1 MSADVRSVRRVVD
14 EVAAGQPVVVVVG
27 DVILDRWT
35 VGAAERVSREA
46 PAPVVRVTETIAVPG
61 GAANTAVNAR
71 ALGARVRMVALI
83 GDDETGRVLRDRL
96 DAAGVDTRWLVA
108 VPGATTTCKDRIVGG
123 DRVVVRVDDLA
134 AAPSA
139 DDTALLAEATAAAVA
154 GTVPADARAAAPGDT
169 AERADTVVVCDYD
182 LGVDATAIVPVL
194 ERDRPTTVVV
204 DAHDLGRWSALHPD
218 LVTPNAGETAGLLG
232 RDLGQGADRA
242 ATVVAAREEVLAVT
256 GARNAVVTLDRN
268 GTVLLESSSSAV
280 DVHRTR
286 ATPASEQQASGAGD
300 TFCAAASVAL
310 AVGTPVR
317 EAVSFAQAAADVVVR
332 EAGTSV
338 CTADALV
345 ASVSAPAETVV
356 DHDELADAVDEA
368 RRAGRRIVFT
378 NGCFDVV
385 HRGHT
390 TYLRQASE
398 LGDLLVVALN
408 DDDSVRRLKGP
419 ERPINTAEDRAGV
432 LAALACVDLVTVFA
446 TDTPIPLIERIRPD
460 VYVKGGD
467 YSPEMLSET
476 EVVRAHGGEVVMVDY
491 VAEHS
496 TSAVVRR
503 IRETAAGTGTTGRAP
518 ADTGSAGTAPA
529 GPAVVPGDA

>member
-1 MSADVRSVRRVVD
+1 MTADVRLVRD
-14 EVAAGQPVVVVVG
+14 LVATIDDREPLVVVIG
-27 DVILDRWT
+27 DCILDRWT
-35 VGAAERVSREA
+35 VGEAERVSREA

-71 ALGARVRMVALI
+71 ALGARVRMVGLI
-83 GDDETGRVLRDRL
+83 GDDEAGDVLRQRL
-96 DAAGVDTRWLVA
+96 EAAGVDTSFLVEI
-108 VPGATTTCKDRIVGG
+108 PGARTTTKSRVVGG
-123 DRVVVRVDDLA
+123 DRVVVRVDELA
-134 AAPSA
+134 ATP
-139 DDTALLAEATAAAVA
+139 TAEHGERLARSVARAVRC
-154 GTVPADARAAAPGDT
+154 ADAA
-169 AERADTVVVCDYD
+169 VVCDYG
-182 LGVDATAIVPVL
+182 LGVRAEDVVPML
-194 ERDRPTTVVV
+194 DRDRPGAVVV
-204 DAHDLGRWSALHPD
+204 DAHDLTRWAALHPD
-218 LVTPNAGETAGLLG
+218 LVTPNAGETAALLG
-232 RDLGQGADRA
+232 TELGTGADRVG
-242 ATVVAAREEVLAVT
+242 TVVAARADVLARS
-256 GARNAVVTLDRN
+256 GARAAVVTLDRD
-268 GTVLLESSSSAV
+268 GTVLLEPGS
-280 DVHRTR
+280 DQGLRTR

-300 TFCAAASVAL
+300 TFCAAATVAL
-310 AVGTPVR
+310 AVQAPLR
-317 EAVSFAQAAADVVVR
+317 DAVAVAQAAADVVVR

-338 CTADALV
+338 CSAAALLD
-345 ASVSAPAETVV
+345 SVTAPAATVV
-356 DHDELADAVDEA
+356 DHDELATAVEA
-368 RRAGRRIVFT
+368 ARQAGRRVVFT

-503 IRETAAGTGTTGRAP
+503 IRETAAGNGAAPVAP
-518 ADTGSAGTAPA
+518 AADPAAAG
-529 GPAVVPGDA
+529 PGDA

>member
-14 EVAAGQPVVVVVG
+14 AVAAQEPVVVVVG

-96 DAAGVDTRWLVA
+96 EAAGVDTRWLVA

-134 AAPSA
+134 GPPSA
-139 DDTALLAEATAAAVA
+139 ADTALLAEATAAAVR
-154 GTVPADARAAAPGDT
+154 GTASGDAPGT
-169 AERADTVVVCDYD
+169 ATDARADTVVVCDYD

-194 ERDRPTTVVV
+194 GQDRPTTVVV
-204 DAHDLGRWSALHPD
+204 DAHDLSRWQTLRPD
-218 LVTPNAGETAGLLG
+218 LVTPNAGEAAALLG

-242 ATVVAAREEVLAVT
+242 TTVVAARDEVLAVT

-268 GTVLLESSSSAV
+268 GTVLLEAAGADSTLS

-356 DHDELADAVDEA
+356 DHDELAAAVEEA

-503 IRETAAGTGTTGRAP
+503 IRETAAGTG
-518 ADTGSAGTAPA
+518 AGTGAPT
-529 GPAVVPGDA
+529 GDPTAVSGDA

>member
-1 MSADVRSVRRVVD
+1 MTADVRMVRRVVD
-14 EVAAGQPVVVVVG
+14 TVAAREPVVVVVG

-71 ALGARVRMVALI
+71 SLGAHVRMVALI
-83 GDDETGRVLRDRL
+83 GDDETGRVLRARL
-96 DAAGVDTRWLVA
+96 EAAGVDTRWLVA
-108 VPGATTTCKDRIVGG
+108 IPGATTTRKDRIVGG

-134 AAPSA
+134 GPPSA
-139 DDTALLAEATAAAVA
+139 ADTALLARATADAVQGRLPGPRDA
-154 GTVPADARAAAPGDT
+154 DGRADAA
-169 AERADTVVVCDYD
+169 VVCDYD
-182 LGVDATAIVPVL
+182 LGVDAAAIVPVL
-194 ERDRPTTVVV
+194 EQDRPTTVVV
-204 DAHDLGRWSALHPD
+204 DAHDLSRWSALHPD
-218 LVTPNAGETAGLLG
+218 LVTPNAGEAAALLG
-232 RDLGQGADRA
+232 HDLGQGAGRA
-242 ATVVAAREEVLAVT
+242 DTVLAARDAVLAVT

-268 GTVLLESSSSAV
+268 GTVLLEA
-280 DVHRTR
+280 DAPGTEAHRTR

-317 EAVSFAQAAADVVVR
+317 DAVSFAQAAADVVVR

-345 ASVSAPAETVV
+345 ASVAAPAETVV
-356 DHDELADAVDEA
+356 DHDQLADAVEEA

-503 IRETAAGTGTTGRAP
+503 IRETAAGNGSSTTGSP
-518 ADTGSAGTAPA
+518 ATPVT
-529 GPAVVPGDA
+529 GDA